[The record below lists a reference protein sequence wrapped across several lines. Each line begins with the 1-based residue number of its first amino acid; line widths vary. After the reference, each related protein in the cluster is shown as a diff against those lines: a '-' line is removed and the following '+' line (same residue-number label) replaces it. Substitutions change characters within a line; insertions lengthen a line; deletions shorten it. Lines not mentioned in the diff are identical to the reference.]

1 MRTSGCLWL
10 RIAIPSG
17 PVQVTWQL
25 GDAGT
30 TLDEIEARFRVIVF
44 HGEVSRMLD
53 EGQSR
58 ERAGGGAW
66 SLTTW
71 HRRSRMR
78 VDSPASRVSPV
89 GQVLCTPWRDKC
101 SCLLLT
107 ATRKRGLRTTLRSLA
122 LVGKRNTHTKL
133 VHRGYAAKRAPP
145 SSFLHRHRR
154 ASPYCARW
162 GFEESLY
169 TRAII

>member
-58 ERAGGGAW
+58 EGAGGGG
-66 SLTTW
+66 
-71 HRRSRMR
+71 
-78 VDSPASRVSPV
+78 P
-89 GQVLCTPWRDKC
+89 G
-101 SCLLLT
+101 LLPH
-107 ATRKRGLRTTLRSLA
+107 GIDDLA
-122 LVGKRNTHTKL
+122 
-133 VHRGYAAKRAPP
+133 
-145 SSFLHRHRR
+145 
-154 ASPYCARW
+154 CALIARQA
-162 GFEESLY
+162 E
-169 TRAII
+169 